1 MPPRKGKRRKG
12 WKPELK
18 GKSKEKP
25 FGRFQS
31 KGTMRENWGGGEE
44 WERRVRMGGS
54 WEWVGGWKA
63 GKGGVCV
70 CGGCELDKK

>member
-31 KGTMRENWGGGEE
+31 KGTMRENWEGGGGVGAESKNG
-44 WERRVRMGGS
+44 WELG
-54 WEWVGGWKA
+54 VGGWVE
-63 GKGGVCV
+63 GREGRSVCV
-70 CGGCELDKK
+70 WGM